1 VIGAA
6 AAARSDYTLDLLA
19 RLVAQPSIEGSVA
32 VDRCLDLI
40 EAEVAGLA
48 ETLERPINDGLGSLV
63 ARFGSGPDE
72 CRLTFSGHV
81 DVVPAG
87 ADADWS
93 TPPFEPFRQGGRLVG
108 RGTCDM
114 KGGVAA
120 FVGALW
126 ALADARLLEESA
138 IELVI
143 TGDEEVGSGRGLIPL
158 LKRGLV
164 WGRMAVCGEPTG
176 LRVFLGNR
184 GLVWLSVRVR
194 GSGGHAGMIHRLANP
209 VSVAARLVAALEKIE
224 LDAFDKRFDP
234 PKPSLTVT
242 RLDAGA
248 SLAAVNVVPETA
260 EVALDRRLLPGENPA
275 VAVAEIGAVVD
286 TVVVPPFTAEVEVL
300 QTWPAYALS
309 GDERIARAAT
319 AAVRSC
325 GLPVHT
331 GMDAAANDSSWLHQA
346 GIPTV
351 LLGPGEPE
359 MAHTIDE
366 SVTLTEV
373 TDAVAVYAELAA
385 RIAGAEAA

>member
-1 VIGAA
+1 VIGPAA
-6 AAARSDYTLDLLA
+6 TARSDYALDLFA
-19 RLVAQPSIEGSVA
+19 RLVAEPSIEGSVA

-40 EAEVAGLA
+40 EAEVAPLA

-72 CRLTFSGHV
+72 RRLTFSGHV

-87 ADADWS
+87 AGWS
-93 TPPFEPFRQGGRLVG
+93 TPPFEPFRRGGRLVG

-126 ALADARLLEESA
+126 SLADARLLEESA
-138 IELVI
+138 IELVV

-164 WGRMAVCGEPTG
+164 RGRMAVCGEPTG

-209 VSVAARLVAALEKIE
+209 VPVAARLVAALEKIE

-248 SLAAVNVVPETA
+248 CLAAVNVVPETA
-260 EVALDRRLLPGENPA
+260 EVALDRRLLPGEDPA

-286 TVVVPPFTAEVEVL
+286 TVVVPPFKAEVEVL

-373 TDAVAVYAELAA
+373 PDAVAVYAELAA